1 MSIHISKKSTQLYKL
16 YTRHQT
22 SQNFLLTKNHSSP
35 FSISITQQ
43 VKHLESLQKIPQ
55 NPHKSQQ
62 PMRRSCT
69 PALSPL
75 LCLHVRVERL
85 QRCLSS
91 TVISSFSCSSY
102 SYSFSGLS
110 FFLLPVTY
118 CDHVARRLICTIC
131 NTCHKSPA
139 PSKNTYYTLR
149 IFMLRL

>member
-1 MSIHISKKSTQLYKL
+1 MSIHISKKSTQL

-75 LCLHVRVERL
+75 LCLHVRVKRL

-91 TVISSFSCSSY
+91 TVIFSSSCSSY
-102 SYSFSGLS
+102 SYSFSSLS